1 MAKRSTT
8 PTVLIRN
15 MEDGP
20 RDYPLKDGSS
30 VYLPPKGKP
39 AHWEEMSE
47 ELFSEALALAEK
59 KGFIQIKRSD
69 TPLEIAPVTPAA
81 TTATSN
87 GKEATENG

>member
-8 PTVLIRN
+8 PVLLIRN

-20 RDYPLKDGSS
+20 RDYPLKDGGS

-39 AHWEEMSE
+39 AHWAEVPE

-59 KGFIQIKRSD
+59 KGFIRVQRSEA
-69 TPLEIAPVTPAA
+69 PLEITPVTPAA
-81 TTATSN
+81 ATV
-87 GKEATENG
+87 KEATDNG